1 MADKYRAQ
9 ADTPSHLHLGKFITK
24 KVNWNGFGRIS
35 KCLCH
40 DHANHADNPGNW
52 HLMAASAS
60 ALNAIKP
67 AGMVDID
74 DFDDPDAQQKARQQ
88 LHDPRF
94 ILVGGVVLILTG
106 LIGIIA
112 LQLTTLQELIGT
124 ELAFTLLYAAILI
137 SGAILGTFYVVMR
150 R

>member
-1 MADKYRAQ
+1 MVLDEFLNAYVM
-9 ADTPSHLHLGKFITK
+9 TMPTMLIILGIGI
-24 KVNWNGFGRIS
+24 V
-35 KCLCH
+35 
-40 DHANHADNPGNW
+40 
-52 HLMAASAS
+52 MAASAG

-88 LHDPRF
+88 LHERRF